1 MFSRLLLIIVTEMI
15 ETEDN
20 QTQWIFFKHFAFYH
34 YFVLCFCSIMYSG
47 SFQKLLETKY
57 IVLIYFFLLRISFQH
72 RGTFALVINLV
83 CSVFMNTPMSIY
95 NGIYWFYSFLR
106 LMCTYTNVQ
115 NNTNYFSIIQHYQI
129 L

>member
-1 MFSRLLLIIVTEMI
+1 
-15 ETEDN
+15 
-20 QTQWIFFKHFAFYH
+20 
-34 YFVLCFCSIMYSG
+34 MYYD

-83 CSVFMNTPMSIY
+83 CSVFINTPMSIY

-115 NNTNYFSIIQHYQI
+115 NNTNYFSIII
-129 L
+129 TLSNFIAGTLVFLKKIESLR